1 MCNVQSYVFNFNRLK
16 FFLSLKSKTS
26 NQIKRIR
33 ASHEQMFNANDSSMN
48 GILRAY

>member
-26 NQIKRIR
+26 KQIKSLR
-33 ASHEQMFNANDSSMN
+33 ASHEQMFSANDSSMN